1 MAALVLDCS
10 AAMAAFLPDERGAA
24 DRETL
29 IVVAIDGAVVPA
41 HWPLEIGQALL
52 SAERRKR
59 ISREDRQQVLDELEF
74 LPIAIDLET
83 STQAWHQTLVLA
95 DAQAL
100 SLYDAAYLELAI
112 RRGLPLA
119 TRDKSLGAAA
129 ERCGVPRRPM

>member
-1 MAALVLDCS
+1 M
-10 AAMAAFLPDERGAA
+10 
-24 DRETL
+24 
-29 IVVAIDGAVVPA
+29 
-41 HWPLEIGQALL
+41 
-52 SAERRKR
+52 
-59 ISREDRQQVLDELEF
+59 
-74 LPIAIDLET
+74 PIAIDLET

>member
-1 MAALVLDCS
+1 
-10 AAMAAFLPDERGAA
+10 MAAFLPDERGAA